1 MVSSG
6 HAVCRQKTTDFV
18 VVSRWREAY
27 GEPGAV
33 ETCFAASMVDFEMSE
48 SFFSLDLS
56 QVLVEV

>member
-1 MVSSG
+1 M
-6 HAVCRQKTTDFV
+6 
-18 VVSRWREAY
+18 SRWREAY